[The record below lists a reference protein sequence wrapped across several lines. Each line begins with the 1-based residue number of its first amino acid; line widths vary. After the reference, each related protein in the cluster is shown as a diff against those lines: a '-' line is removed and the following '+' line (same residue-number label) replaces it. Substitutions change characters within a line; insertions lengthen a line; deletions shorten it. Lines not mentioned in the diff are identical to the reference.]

1 MAKKSCEERWRE
13 YYAERA
19 RRWRGEPWALLGTL
33 EAIMGFQELTAGQ
46 RLQRMQWAIEAYN
59 NAVEEAGGRHRTSCT
74 EHTED

>member
-1 MAKKSCEERWRE
+1 MAEKSYEERWRE

-46 RLQRMQWAIEAYN
+46 KLLRMRWAIEAYN
-59 NAVEEAGGRHRTSCT
+59 SEVKEAASNAQSMPY
-74 EHTED
+74 

>member
-1 MAKKSCEERWRE
+1 MAKKSYEERWRE

-46 RLQRMQWAIEAYN
+46 KLLRMRWAIEAYN
-59 NAVEEAGGRHRTSCT
+59 SEVKEAASNAQSMPY
-74 EHTED
+74 

>member
-46 RLQRMQWAIEAYN
+46 KLLRMRWAIEAYN
-59 NAVEEAGGRHRTSCT
+59 SEVKEAASNAQSMPY
-74 EHTED
+74 

>member
-1 MAKKSCEERWRE
+1 MAKKSYEERWRE

-19 RRWRGEPWALLGTL
+19 HRWRGEPWALLGTL

-59 NAVEEAGGRHRTSCT
+59 NAVEEAASNAQSMPY
-74 EHTED
+74 